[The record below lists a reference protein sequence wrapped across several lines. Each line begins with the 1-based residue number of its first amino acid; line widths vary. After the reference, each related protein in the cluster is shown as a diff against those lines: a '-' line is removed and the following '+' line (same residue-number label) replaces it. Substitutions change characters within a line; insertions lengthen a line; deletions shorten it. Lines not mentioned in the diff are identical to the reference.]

1 MSTTDLTGRG
11 AGTID
16 NDDVVELILGDHA
29 EFERLL
35 RQLRSDDA
43 DRPTARAELA
53 DLLVAHAE
61 AEEAEVYPALR
72 SEVPSDEEGEVAHGR
87 EEHAEGHEELLA
99 LLEIDDVDSE
109 AFSEQ
114 LEEVSEVV
122 MHHLDEEEREV
133 LNLAREHVAADVR
146 AELGRAFMRARAD
159 QLRDNPGRLANVR
172 RLVERARR
180 EGLLDDD

>member
-1 MSTTDLTGRG
+1 MSSTDLTDRG
-11 AGTID
+11 AGAVDT
-16 NDDVVELILGDHA
+16 DDVVERILGDHA

-35 RQLRSDDA
+35 RVLRSDDS
-43 DRPTARAELA
+43 DRRTALGELA

-61 AEEAEVYPALR
+61 AEEAEVYPTLR

-99 LLEIDDVDSE
+99 LLEVDDVDSGD
-109 AFSEQ
+109 FSEQ

-133 LNLAREHVAADVR
+133 LNLAREHVDAEVR
-146 AELGRAFMRARAD
+146 ADLGRRFMEARAN
-159 QLRDNPGRLANVR
+159 QLQSHPGRIDNVR
-172 RLVERARR
+172 RLVEQAHE
-180 EGLLDDD
+180 EGLLDD

>member
-1 MSTTDLTGRG
+1 MGTTDMTTRG
-11 AGTID
+11 AGAID
-16 NDDVVELILGDHA
+16 GDDVVELILGDHA

-35 RQLRSDDA
+35 RLLRSADA
-43 DRPTARAELA
+43 DRTTALSELA

-61 AEEAEVYPALR
+61 AEEAEVYPSLR

-133 LNLAREHVAADVR
+133 LNLAREHVTEDVR
-146 AELGRAFMRARAD
+146 VELGRAFMRARAE
-159 QLRDNPGRLANVR
+159 QLRSDPGRIDNVR
-172 RLVERARR
+172 RLVVQARD

>member
-1 MSTTDLTGRG
+1 MSTTDDLTRRG
-11 AGTID
+11 AGAID
-16 NDDVVELILGDHA
+16 GDDVVDLILGDHA

-35 RQLRSDDA
+35 RILRSDDG
-43 DRPTARAELA
+43 DRATALGDLA

-61 AEEAEVYPALR
+61 AEEAEVYPTLR
-72 SEVPSDEEGEVAHGR
+72 SEVPDDEEGEIAHGR

-109 AFSEQ
+109 EFSEQ

-133 LNLAREHVAADVR
+133 LNLARAHVPDQRR
-146 AELGRAFMRARAD
+146 AELGRAFMSARAK
-159 QLRDNPGRLANVR
+159 QLASNPGNVDNVR
-172 RLVERARR
+172 RLVEQARD
-180 EGLLDDD
+180 EGLLDD

>member
-16 NDDVVELILGDHA
+16 SSDVVELILGDHA

-35 RQLRSDDA
+35 RQLRRDDA
-43 DRPTARAELA
+43 DRPAARAELA

-61 AEEAEVYPALR
+61 AEEAEVYPTLR
-72 SEVPSDEEGEVAHGR
+72 SHVPSDEEGEVAHGR
-87 EEHAEGHEELLA
+87 EEHAEGHAELLA

-133 LNLAREHVAADVR
+133 LNLAREHVAEDVR
-146 AELGRAFMRARAD
+146 AQLGSAFMRVRAE
-159 QLRDNPGRLANVR
+159 QLRDNPGDVANVR
-172 RLVERARR
+172 RLVDRARR
-180 EGLLDDD
+180 EGLLDQD

>member
-1 MSTTDLTGRG
+1 MTTTALVDRG
-11 AGTID
+11 AGAYD
-16 NDDVVELILGDHA
+16 GDDVVELILADHA

-43 DRPTARAELA
+43 DREAALGDLA

-61 AEEAEVYPALR
+61 AEESEVYPTLR
-72 SEVPSDEEGEVAHGR
+72 SEVPADEEGEVAHGR

-109 AFSEQ
+109 EFSEQ
-114 LEEVSEVV
+114 LEEVSEVI

-133 LNLAREHVAADVR
+133 LNLAREHVTSDVR
-146 AELGRAFMRARAD
+146 DALGRAFIRARAD
-159 QLRDNPGRLANVR
+159 QLATAPGDIDNVR
-172 RLVERARR
+172 RLVDEARR
-180 EGLLDDD
+180 EGLLD

>member
-1 MSTTDLTGRG
+1 MPSTDLTGRG
-11 AGTID
+11 AGSID
-16 NDDVVELILGDHA
+16 GDDVVELILGDHA

-35 RQLRSDDA
+35 RQLRRDDA
-43 DRPTARAELA
+43 DRPTALAELA

-61 AEEAEVYPALR
+61 AEESEVYPTLR

-87 EEHAEGHEELLA
+87 EEHAEGHQELLA
-99 LLEIDDVDSE
+99 LLEIDDVASE
-109 AFSEQ
+109 DFSEQ

-146 AELGRAFMRARAD
+146 AELGRAFMKARAD
-159 QLRDNPGRLANVR
+159 QLRSNPGSVDNVR
-172 RLVERARR
+172 RLVAQARQ
-180 EGLLDDD
+180 EGLLDGD

>member
-1 MSTTDLTGRG
+1 MTMTDLTARG
-11 AGTID
+11 AGTVD
-16 NDDVVELILGDHA
+16 GDDVVDLILGDHA

-35 RQLRSDDA
+35 RLLRSDDE
-43 DRPTARAELA
+43 DRAGALGDLA

-61 AEEAEVYPALR
+61 AEEAQVYPTLR
-72 SEVPSDEEGEVAHGR
+72 NAAPPAEEGEVAHGE

-99 LLEIDDVDSE
+99 LLEIDDVDSDE
-109 AFSEQ
+109 FSEQ

-146 AELGRAFMRARAD
+146 AELGRAFMQARAE
-159 QLRDNPGRLANVR
+159 QLRSDPGSVDNVR
-172 RLVERARR
+172 RLVEQARQ
-180 EGLLDDD
+180 EGLLDG